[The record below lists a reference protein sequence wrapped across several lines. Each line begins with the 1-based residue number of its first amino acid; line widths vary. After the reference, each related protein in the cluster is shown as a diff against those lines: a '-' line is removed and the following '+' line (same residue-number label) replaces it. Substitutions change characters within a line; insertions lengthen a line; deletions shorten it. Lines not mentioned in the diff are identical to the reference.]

1 MRRGSRTLEAVG
13 LLFGVEIGPSRIK
26 EYQMFS
32 STTGVEPARRITSA
46 QDETLGLDDELA
58 DS

>member
-1 MRRGSRTLEAVG
+1 MVSAP
-13 LLFGVEIGPSRIK
+13 I
-26 EYQMFS
+26 
-32 STTGVEPARRITSA
+32 GVEPVRRITSV

>member
-1 MRRGSRTLEAVG
+1 MEAVG